1 MVQGN
6 FTLPADCR
14 DLTKPEN
21 NSAEWLQ
28 RVPAKAG
35 YNSDAFSI
43 CRAVRLANPKSI
55 TIADLHSD
63 SADGPREGDAG
74 YISPGQ

>member
-35 YNSDAFSI
+35 DCIIMPLRLNHVSSSVLASH
-43 CRAVRLANPKSI
+43 RLAP
-55 TIADLHSD
+55 
-63 SADGPREGDAG
+63 
-74 YISPGQ
+74 